1 MSKAINDVKN
11 FIDVCHTDTP
21 ESSAPA
27 TLFFSVSFP
36 SYAWGFLGH
45 PLCCCSAPESRLALC
60 NPLNHNMPDSSVLH
74 NLEFAQIHVDW
85 VSDANL
91 TISSSAAPFSFGL
104 QSFLASRS
112 FPVSQIFAWDGQSI
126 EASTSASILPMNIQ
140 GWFPL
145 GLTGLISL

>member
-27 TLFFSVSFP
+27 TLVFSVSFP

-104 QSFLASRS
+104 QSFPASLTQWTWIRANSGRQRS
-112 FPVSQIFAWDGQSI
+112 LVCYSLWDHKESD
-126 EASTSASILPMNIQ
+126 TT
-140 GWFPL
+140 GWL
-145 GLTGLISL
+145 NNDDHCCA